1 MNIIKWMCKI
11 DSWSTEI
18 LDEEYLIIDILTG
31 EEIIVYNYKYKRKCI
46 SYYNFIL
53 SLTYAKNIEYIKMII
68 KNKSFGI

>member
-1 MNIIKWMCKI
+1 MNTIKWMCKI
-11 DSWSTEI
+11 DPWSTEI
-18 LDEEYLIIDILTG
+18 LNEEYLIIDILTG

-53 SLTYAKNIEYIKMII
+53 FLTYAKNIEFIKMII